1 MRPSSSPKKKATKP
15 KEFSS
20 FVVRGL
26 FQVMRRFQSELE
38 TTLLRFKPH
47 WQKKFRAKLFFS
59 SASPGAGGNP
69 GRQGWQVSSLGR
81 EML

>member
-1 MRPSSSPKKKATKP
+1 
-15 KEFSS
+15 
-20 FVVRGL
+20 
-26 FQVMRRFQSELE
+26 MRRFQSELE